1 MTATGPLPAL
11 VRSRVAF
18 ARRALRAVELCRAG
32 LLASGTLAVAL
43 SLAVLGGAP
52 ADSGGAWTVALVDA
66 GLVFLAFGLAARR
79 SDAEVA
85 RLADRRLGLE
95 GALVTAFEA
104 EGRPR
109 GGALAG
115 RLAREVA
122 ATTPARAMRA
132 AVLPTTT
139 PLIALPFAGATL
151 LFLVLE
157 EARTEPSRVDLA
169 ALVQQLEQGIGEL
182 REAEAGLA
190 EGAMGAEERHRLGE
204 LLRHAAG
211 QGRGLREEPDAAEL
225 SALDAELAELGE
237 RLPTGEDGRRMREEL
252 DRARAALDAARMALG
267 HEEEPGGATREEEG
281 GGAGAAPEGAPES
294 GSGADGRPGLAEEEQ
309 DGRMFGPE
317 STGPPAARVEDSAV
331 LGLPAWPEA
340 YEGLVRRWVEAER
353 EAAAR

>member
-52 ADSGGAWTVALVDA
+52 AESGGAWTVALVDA

-85 RLADRRLGLE
+85 RLVDRRLDLE

-122 ATTPARAMRA
+122 ATTSARAMRA
-132 AVLPTTT
+132 AVLPATT

-267 HEEEPGGATREEEG
+267 DEGEGAALEEG
-281 GGAGAAPEGAPES
+281 GEGAEGAPEGAPEA
-294 GSGADGRPGLAEEEQ
+294 GSGAEGRPGLAAEER